1 MRGDFLLVAKG
12 ISKRFGAVQ
21 ALKNVDFEVGHGE
34 VVGLVG
40 DNGAGKS
47 TLMKI
52 LAGVLIPDEGE
63 IYIEGKKVHIRS
75 PQDARRYG
83 IEMVY
88 QDLAL
93 ADNLDVAANI
103 FLGREVDHKLLG
115 FPTRVLN
122 RRYMDRVTGEL
133 LGRLRVRIGSYR
145 QKVRYLSGG
154 QRQCVAIART
164 LLVRAK
170 LVIMDEP
177 TAALGVA
184 EVDKVLDLIRRLK
197 SEGVS
202 VVFITHRLPHIF
214 AVCDRIVVL
223 RSGERVG
230 ERITSRTTME
240 EITQL
245 IVGSKTD
252 LKPETA
258 GL

>member
-1 MRGDFLLVAKG
+1 MNERYFLYAKN
-12 ISKRFGAVQ
+12 IHKRFGAVQ
-21 ALKNVDFEVGHGE
+21 ALKGVDFEVAHGE
-34 VVGLVG
+34 AVGLVG

-52 LAGVLIPDEGE
+52 LSGALLPDKGE
-63 IYIEGKKVHIRS
+63 IYIEGKRAHISS

-93 ADNLDVAANI
+93 AENLDVPSNI
-103 FLGREVDHKLLG
+103 FLGREAQYHIGG
-115 FPTRVLN
+115 FTTRVLN
-122 RRYMDRVTGEL
+122 RKYMERKTKDL
-133 LGRLRVRIGSYR
+133 LSNLRIQIPSLRQRVRNM
-145 QKVRYLSGG
+145 SGG
-154 QRQCVAIART
+154 QRQAVAIARA
-164 LLVRAK
+164 LLAQAK

-184 EVDKVLDLIRRLK
+184 EVEKVLDLIRRLK
-197 SEGVS
+197 EHGVA

-214 AVCDRIVVL
+214 AVCDRIIVL

-230 ERITSRTTME
+230 ERKTSETTME

-252 LKPETA
+252 LRAET
-258 GL
+258 L